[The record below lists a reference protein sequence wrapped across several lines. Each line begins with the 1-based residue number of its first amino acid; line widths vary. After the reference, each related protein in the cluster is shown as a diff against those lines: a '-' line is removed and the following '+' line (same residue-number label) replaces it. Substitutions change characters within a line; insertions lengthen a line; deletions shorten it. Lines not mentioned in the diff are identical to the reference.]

1 MSAPP
6 TTNAD
11 VIARIREVYPIERAR
26 CAWCNSRKSHHF
38 DCPVPDVHALL
49 KMIDALLATPERED
63 EKTDGAGL
71 IHQAIPDMAG
81 TEPRPDTY
89 GKCFQPFIGDEPRV
103 GRTCESQQYHL
114 RDCVTENVLP
124 PGALFAVTR
133 LNTVVMGLANG
144 EATVGEYATAREAL
158 IRVCLRGANAAR

>member
-81 TEPRPDTY
+81 TEPRPICPECD
-89 GKCFQPFIGDEPRV
+89 GLGAVDQLPDDPLSAL
-103 GRTCESQQYHL
+103 TCERCKGSG
-114 RDCVTENVLP
+114 R
-124 PGALFAVTR
+124 A
-133 LNTVVMGLANG
+133 
-144 EATVGEYATAREAL
+144 
-158 IRVCLRGANAAR
+158 